1 MISLEEASNQFNRLK
16 EIKRPA
22 VSHVYATPPYDLR
35 LGEQAG
41 YWHNFPKSKTW
52 PYPKRVACINGQS
65 EKIEN

>member
-1 MISLEEASNQFNRLK
+1 MISLEEASSWFKCFERN
-16 EIKRPA
+16 KRPA
-22 VSHVYATPPYDLR
+22 VSHVYATPPCDLR

-52 PYPKRVACINGQS
+52 PCPKRVACISGQS